1 MLFKILSTMLRDCVA
16 GLVMAVGCC
25 CMMVAQAFVKAA
37 VCLAQFACKVRGCNV
52 MLSKI
57 CLVFAVLISIVW
69 MVSLTVLVGCGAVW
83 ALQKLGGM

>member
-1 MLFKILSTMLRDCVA
+1 
-16 GLVMAVGCC
+16 
-25 CMMVAQAFVKAA
+25 
-37 VCLAQFACKVRGCNV
+37 

-69 MVSLTVLVGCGAVW
+69 IVSLTVLVACGAVW

>member
-1 MLFKILSTMLRDCVA
+1 MLFKILSTMVRDCIA

-37 VCLAQFACKVRGCNV
+37 VYLAQFACKVRGCNV
-52 MLSKI
+52 MLGKI
-57 CLVFAVLISIVW
+57 CLVLAMLISIVW
-69 MVSLTVLVGCGAVW
+69 IVSLTVLVGCGAVW

>member
-1 MLFKILSTMLRDCVA
+1 
-16 GLVMAVGCC
+16 
-25 CMMVAQAFVKAA
+25 
-37 VCLAQFACKVRGCNV
+37 

-69 MVSLTVLVGCGAVW
+69 IVSLTVLVGYGAVW